1 MLALEREGCA
11 VSESQMKVT
20 VKGTRLFEMPLSSH
34 PFDQTGATKVRE
46 PARKRF
52 AEVLRHAA

>member
-1 MLALEREGCA
+1 M
-11 VSESQMKVT
+11 SESQMKVT

-34 PFDQTGATKVRE
+34 LFDQAIATKARE

-52 AEVLRHAA
+52 AEVLRQAA